1 MSENLRIASFNLE
14 SLDDRPGLQPDL
26 AARLAI
32 LRPQLERLHADVL
45 CLQEVNSQR
54 LIGHGPRRLTALAAL
69 LAGTPYQDFEQVVS
83 EGIHPGPMDV
93 HNLVILSRYP
103 VREWRQYRNDLV
115 EAPRFRAMT
124 ATPPPPKAQPV
135 PWDRP
140 ILYARLELSDLGH
153 GRMLDLFNVHYR
165 APLAAFIP
173 GQKSEPFVWK
183 SVAGWA
189 EGYYLAAMKRS
200 GQALE
205 TRLAIEGC
213 FARDDEALVCI
224 AGDFNAGL
232 DEMPLRIVI
241 GAEEDTGNG
250 ALAGHGLV
258 PLELS
263 LSADRRH
270 SVIHHGRRQMLD
282 HILASRSLAGHFCS
296 FEAHNEALGDELAGF
311 LNVAHS
317 PSSYHA
323 PVMAVFDLP
332 L

>member
-1 MSENLRIASFNLE
+1 MSGQLRIASFNLE
-14 SLDDRPGLQPDL
+14 SLDDRPGRQPDL

-32 LRPQLERLHADVL
+32 LRPQIERLRADVL
-45 CLQEVNSQR
+45 CLQEVNGQAVP
-54 LIGHGPRRLTALAAL
+54 GHGGRRLTALAAL
-69 LAGTPYQDFEQVVS
+69 LEGTPYQDFEQVVS
-83 EGIHPGPMDV
+83 ESIHSGPMDV

-103 VREWRQYRNDLV
+103 VRQWRQYRNDLV
-115 EAPRFRAMT
+115 QAPRFHTTT
-124 ATPPPPKAQPV
+124 ATPPSPEAQPV

-140 ILYARLELSDLGH
+140 ILYARLDIGD
-153 GRMLDLFNVHYR
+153 GRGLDLFNVHYR

-213 FARDDEALVCI
+213 FARDADALVCV

-232 DEMPLRIVI
+232 HEMPLRIVI
-241 GAEEDTGNG
+241 AAEEDTGSG
-250 ALAGHGLV
+250 ALAGHSLV

-270 SVIHHGRRQMLD
+270 SVIHHGGRQMLD
-282 HILASRSLAGHFCS
+282 HILASRRLAGHFRG
-296 FEAHNEALGDELAGF
+296 FEAHNETL
-311 LNVAHS
+311 
-317 PSSYHA
+317 
-323 PVMAVFDLP
+323 
-332 L
+332 